1 MAAGRRCPFDAR
13 VVTALLAHYVAEI
26 QGHGYFIGKLLLRG
40 A

>member
-1 MAAGRRCPFDAR
+1 MAAERRCTFDAHT
-13 VVTALLAHYVAEI
+13 VTVLVAHNVAGI